1 MIIDAV
7 MDSFIDSV
15 KLLPFLFLTYLAM
28 EYLEH
33 RAGQKMQETIR
44 SAGAGGPA
52 IGSVLGV
59 FPQCG
64 FSTVASNLYAGRIIT
79 LGTLLAIFLS
89 TSDEML
95 PIMISE
101 NVGAEVILKILAV
114 KVAVALLAGFA
125 VDFLSGN
132 RRRQMQDRKSVV

>member
-64 FSTVASNLYAGRIIT
+64 FRRW
-79 LGTLLAIFLS
+79 
-89 TSDEML
+89 L
-95 PIMISE
+95 PICMRAGSSRRE
-101 NVGAEVILKILAV
+101 RCWLFFC
-114 KVAVALLAGFA
+114 LLPTRCFR
-125 VDFLSGN
+125 S
-132 RRRQMQDRKSVV
+132 

>member
-7 MDSFIDSV
+7 TDSFTDGV

-33 RAGQKMQETIR
+33 KAGQRMQEAIR
-44 SAGAGGPA
+44 SAGRGGPA
-52 IGSVLGV
+52 IGSVLGL

-79 LGTLLAIFLS
+79 MGTLLAVFLS

-101 NVGAEVILKILAV
+101 NVGAAVIFTLP
-114 KVAVALLAGFA
+114 
-125 VDFLSGN
+125 
-132 RRRQMQDRKSVV
+132 